1 MAWDWLYLSLLISRK
16 CLVQST
22 WCQSWYSSSSW
33 WHLIRAK
40 IGAFLTIRLVRW
52 MWSILTQWE
61 SKELRFLDKTKSK
74 SLLLRFHFEVPEA
87 SNFFTNSTIAVV
99 PENAGTRKLAEM
111 LSRELPN
118 VEFSFYQVETSA
130 NLWQLQCPPD
140 CLEWSGVGEPSERK
154 SDEFQNQICP
164 GLCPTSRATRV
175 GLKGN
180 L

>member
-130 NLWQLQCPPD
+130 NLWQLHTMSSWLFRVKRSWRAFRKKIRRISKSNLP
-140 CLEWSGVGEPSERK
+140 WSLPNFK
-154 SDEFQNQICP
+154 SD
-164 GLCPTSRATRV
+164 
-175 GLKGN
+175 
-180 L
+180 